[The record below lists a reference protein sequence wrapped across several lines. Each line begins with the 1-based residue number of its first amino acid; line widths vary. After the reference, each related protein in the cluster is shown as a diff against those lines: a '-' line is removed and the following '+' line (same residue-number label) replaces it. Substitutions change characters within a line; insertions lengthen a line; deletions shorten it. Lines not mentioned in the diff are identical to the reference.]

1 MKTEIYMRITERLI
15 KGKIFQE
22 YDNPEDNEYEWWMDI
37 TDCVQMIF
45 GDIVQEAKIMISPY
59 ATEHEIYRDVNEE
72 YDSIYEN
79 ALELKK
85 IELDDC
91 PIQITF
97 INGKS
102 IEFECTEYG
111 DIRLII

>member
-1 MKTEIYMRITERLI
+1 MRIKERLI

-79 ALELKK
+79 ANALDFPK
-85 IELDDC
+85 IELGDD
-91 PIQITF
+91 PIYITF
-97 INGKS
+97 INGKT
-102 IEFECTEYG
+102 IKFVCTEYG
-111 DIRLII
+111 DIYLKKT